1 MIRKYKFYLLAAL
14 AVILFI
20 AANSVYIVSQPEQ
33 AIVLQFGEPIR
44 LVKEPGLKFKVPF
57 IQNVVVYDTRLL
69 NLDPPAQEVVLN
81 DKKRLDVDSFTR
93 YKIVDPLRFYKT
105 VRSEEMARSKLAEI
119 VNSSVRKIL
128 GRITLPELLSQQRT
142 KIMSDISQAVKADAA
157 QIGVSVADVRI
168 RRADL
173 PLEVLQAINARMKT
187 ERERDAKEFRAQ
199 GQQQAQQIRARAE
212 KERTIIIAEAEK
224 QAQITRGQGDE
235 QAIKIWNDAAGT
247 DPQFY
252 GFYRSLEAYKNSLA
266 DSNAFCHRIP
276 NFSATLALPYLG
288 ENKTDALALN
298 FDMRFDP
305 APEPH

>member
-1 MIRKYKFYLLAAL
+1 M
-14 AVILFI
+14 
-20 AANSVYIVSQPEQ
+20 
-33 AIVLQFGEPIR
+33 
-44 LVKEPGLKFKVPF
+44 PF
-57 IQNVVVYDTRLL
+57 IQNVVIYDTRLL
-69 NLDPPAQEVVLN
+69 NLDPPAQEIVLN

-105 VRSEEMARSKLAEI
+105 VRTEEQARGKLAEI

-128 GRITLPELLSQQRT
+128 GRITLPELLSQKRT
-142 KIMSDISQAVKADAA
+142 QIMSDISSAVKSDAA

-173 PLEVLQAINARMKT
+173 PLQVLQAINARMKT

-199 GQQQAQQIRARAE
+199 GQQQAQQIRAKAE

-235 QAIKIWNDAAGT
+235 QAIKIWNDAANL

-252 GFYRSLEAYKNSLA
+252 AFYRSLEAYKNALA
-266 DSNAFCHRIP
+266 DG
-276 NFSATLALPYLG
+276 SASLVLSPDSEFFEYFG
-288 ENKTDALALN
+288 NS
-298 FDMRFDP
+298 
-305 APEPH
+305 APKRK